1 MELDFNGAAE
11 RGLRQYVGLVTRA
24 LGLAAHGTY
33 FSLEPPANAYVAL
46 DGRLATHPSR
56 DVALLWDEQHGW
68 SVAVETHGGA
78 DLLVLTYLS
87 DDVVPEP
94 AVVADLV
101 RAVFA
106 GTFAGPGTVPAPQ
119 EGAAPLQ
126 ELARYADVEQPAGL

>member
-11 RGLRQYVGLVTRA
+11 RGLRQYVGLVTQA
-24 LGLAAHGTY
+24 LGLPEHGTY
-33 FSLEPPANAYVAL
+33 LSLESPANAYVAL
-46 DGRLATHPSR
+46 DGRIATHPSR
-56 DVALLWDEQHGW
+56 DVALLWDEHHGW

-87 DDVVPEP
+87 DEVVPEP
-94 AVVADLV
+94 TMVAGLV

-106 GTFAGPGTVPAPQ
+106 GTFAGPGAVPAPR

-126 ELARYADVEQPAGL
+126 ELARYADLEQPAGL